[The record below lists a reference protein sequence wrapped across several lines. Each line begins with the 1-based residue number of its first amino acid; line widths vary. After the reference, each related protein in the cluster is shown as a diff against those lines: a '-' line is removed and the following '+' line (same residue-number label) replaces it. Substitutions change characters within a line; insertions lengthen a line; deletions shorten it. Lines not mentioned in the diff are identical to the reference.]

1 MDIKKHNTATLVD
14 DPHSDNYL
22 IEQSISSVLRD
33 DIRYFNSTRSNP
45 VGKRDVSR
53 YYYNRKEVDLV
64 LSKLKDRDSFMV
76 SEHWEN
82 DEIFC
87 WEIKRVRALKIA

>member
-1 MDIKKHNTATLVD
+1 MNAKHTAATLV
-14 DPHSDNYL
+14 DPHSDNFL

-53 YYYNRKEVDLV
+53 YYYNKREVDLV
-64 LSKLKDRDSFMV
+64 LSKIKDRDSFLV

-87 WEIKRVRALKIA
+87 WEIKRAQALKTA